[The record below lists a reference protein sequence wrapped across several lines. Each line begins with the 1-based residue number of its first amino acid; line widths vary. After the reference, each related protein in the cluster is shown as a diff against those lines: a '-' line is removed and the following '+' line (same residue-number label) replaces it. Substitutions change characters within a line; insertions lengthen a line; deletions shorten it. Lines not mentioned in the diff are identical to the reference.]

1 MTSHESPANLE
12 ENLEIEQALTE
23 VEQTLNDLENRYHQI
38 KEDWL
43 RKSELVIQKQQLEG
57 KKADN
62 PLKEPIKTQLN
73 HIQQELAKLELN
85 LESILLPDLFWQ
97 VVRFVGIGIV
107 VGWGLKTIAGV

>member
-43 RKSELVIQKQQLEG
+43 RRSELVVQRHELEQK
-57 KKADN
+57 KVNN
-62 PLKEPIKTQLN
+62 PLKEPVKTQLN
-73 HIQQELAKLELN
+73 HIQQELSRLELN

-97 VVRFVGIGIV
+97 VVRFVGIGIL
-107 VGWGLKTIAGV
+107 VGWGLKAIAG